1 MFTRNRG
8 ARFACSRD
16 VFTLFDFC
24 LWVYLALLH
33 LIFLFSSGEMS
44 LTVQDLK
51 PNKATISGLKLLGS
65 FCPAYNFGITFSTI
79 TCLSFF
85 DCHGFFSFFNLFCA
99 LLMNDTR
106 RMLPESIFLFF
117 FFIRVF
123 ISLSARPYRHPPT
136 IQSFL
141 SSSSYPSRE
150 QCFLCC
156 KGALINDQLR

>member
-16 VFTLFDFC
+16 VFTLFDFCLC

-117 FFIRVF
+117 FLFA
-123 ISLSARPYRHPPT
+123 SLSPWVPARTVIPL
-136 IQSFL
+136 L
-141 SSSSYPSRE
+141 SNLFFPVHRTQVANNVFFVAKE
-150 QCFLCC
+150 LW
-156 KGALINDQLR
+156 

>member
-16 VFTLFDFC
+16 VFTLFDFCLC

-65 FCPAYNFGITFSTI
+65 FCPLTI
-79 TCLSFF
+79 L
-85 DCHGFFSFFNLFCA
+85 A
-99 LLMNDTR
+99 LRFQQLLACR
-106 RMLPESIFLFF
+106 FL
-117 FFIRVF
+117 IVMV
-123 ISLSARPYRHPPT
+123 
-136 IQSFL
+136 SFL
-141 SSSSYPSRE
+141 SLTFFVLYS
-150 QCFLCC
+150 
-156 KGALINDQLR
+156 